1 MKLKILPRAK
11 KRLKRLS
18 KVDQIAV
25 ANKIRSLVNNGASQ
39 EKLSGYRDVYRVRVG
54 DCRIVF
60 KKSKKELYI
69 IMIGHRKDVYQV
81 LKRLL
86 N

>member
-60 KKSKKELYI
+60 KKSKKEFY
-69 IMIGHRKDVYQV
+69 RF
-81 LKRLL
+81 
-86 N
+86 

>member
-60 KKSKKELYI
+60 KKSNSGTY
-69 IMIGHRKDVYQV
+69 Y
-81 LKRLL
+81 
-86 N
+86 